1 MDDIEALEMNLEV
14 YLIDL
19 TKILDAKLEKHFD
32 GKPCNQRCDGC
43 PAGVVP
49 RLGGETQCAVDAIR
63 VIRAIIK

>member
-43 PAGVVP
+43 PAGVV
-49 RLGGETQCAVDAIR
+49 LVCGETECAVDAIR